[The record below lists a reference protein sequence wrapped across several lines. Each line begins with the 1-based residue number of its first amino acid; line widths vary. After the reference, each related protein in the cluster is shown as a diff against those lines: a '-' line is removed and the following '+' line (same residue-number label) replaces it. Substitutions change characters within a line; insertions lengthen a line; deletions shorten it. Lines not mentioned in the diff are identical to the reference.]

1 MEELLMGERNRFY
14 VDITAMHNEVTG
26 SCILA
31 ITKLPNEQT
40 IRFVVDCGLFQE
52 REYEE
57 LNSELLFKPEDIDFC
72 IITHNH
78 VDHVGRVPF
87 LVKEGFN
94 KEIYTTVETSKLLPL
109 SLGDSYRV
117 LKDTYKRKNE
127 RCLYDEEDVEKTLS
141 LVKPCE
147 YEKIIHI
154 GKHIK
159 ITFFNNGHLIGAAS
173 VLAQI
178 SYPGSG
184 SINMLFTGDYNNK
197 NMFFDVKKIPK
208 WVVKLPL
215 TVIQES
221 TYGDMDSTCI
231 TKTFKKNVKE
241 CIEKEGTVIVL
252 VFSLG
257 RAQEILYEIKTMQD
271 EGELEDIPIYFDG
284 KLAIRYTNLY
294 INGGLNIKE
303 EMKDFLPKN
312 LEFVDKS
319 TRMTVLNDTSK
330 KIILTTSGMGSYGP
344 AQLYIPEYITRPN
357 ALIQFTGYTAEGT
370 LGSRLKNADMG
381 DMVEISGILVEK
393 KARVEYTTEYSANA
407 KADEMIEF
415 LKQFEDLKLVLV
427 NHGETDTKKKFA
439 KRILKEVN
447 PKRVGLLER
456 EYFFRINSWGL
467 IKSLPTKFK

>member
-1 MEELLMGERNRFY
+1 MGKCNQPRS
-14 VDITAMHNEVTG
+14 DITAMHREVTG
-26 SCILA
+26 SSILVVNS
-31 ITKLPNEQT
+31 LPNQQT

-57 LNSELLFKPEDIDFC
+57 LNSELLFNPENIDFC

-87 LVKEGFN
+87 LVKKGFN
-94 KEIYTTVETSKLLPL
+94 KEIYTTVETSKLLPI

-127 RCLYDEEDVEKTLS
+127 RCLYDEEDVDKTLS

-147 YEKIIHI
+147 YEKIMHI
-154 GKHIK
+154 GEHIK
-159 ITFFNNGHLIGAAS
+159 ITFFNNGHLVGAAI
-173 VLAQI
+173 VLVQI
-178 SYPGSG
+178 SYPGCK
-184 SINMLFTGDYNNK
+184 SINLLFTGDYNNK

-241 CIEKEGTVIVL
+241 CIEKGGTVIAL

-294 INGGLNIKE
+294 INGELNIKE
-303 EMKDFLPKN
+303 EMRDFLPKN
-312 LEFVDKS
+312 LEIVDKS
-319 TRMTVLNDTSK
+319 TRMSVLNDTSK

-344 AQLYIPEYITRPN
+344 AQLYIPEYITDR
-357 ALIQFTGYTAEGT
+357 
-370 LGSRLKNADMG
+370 
-381 DMVEISGILVEK
+381 
-393 KARVEYTTEYSANA
+393 
-407 KADEMIEF
+407 
-415 LKQFEDLKLVLV
+415 
-427 NHGETDTKKKFA
+427 
-439 KRILKEVN
+439 
-447 PKRVGLLER
+447 
-456 EYFFRINSWGL
+456 
-467 IKSLPTKFK
+467 KSVV